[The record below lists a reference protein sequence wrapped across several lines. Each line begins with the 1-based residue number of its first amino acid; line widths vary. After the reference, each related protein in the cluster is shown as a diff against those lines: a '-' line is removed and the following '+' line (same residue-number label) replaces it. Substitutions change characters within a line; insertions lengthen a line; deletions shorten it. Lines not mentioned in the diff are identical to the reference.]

1 MIHTMR
7 SAEVIKILR
16 ADGWYVH
23 NVRGSH
29 CQFKHPSKPGK
40 ITVPHPRRDLPEGTL
55 RSIFRQAGL
64 PWRS

>member
-1 MIHTMR
+1 MIHTMT
-7 SAEVIKILR
+7 SAEVMKILR

-29 CQFKHPSKPGK
+29 FQLKHPVKAGK
-40 ITVPHPRRDLPEGTL
+40 IMVPHPRSELPRGTL

-64 PWRS
+64 PMGD

>member
-1 MIHTMR
+1 
-7 SAEVIKILR
+7 
-16 ADGWYVH
+16 
-23 NVRGSH
+23 VRGSH